1 MASPAGNLKLFR
13 YLYHSLS
20 LSSGIVTHHKTN
32 MVRAVKPQD
41 IEAIRTI
48 YNYYVMNTI
57 ITFKETPVT
66 TEEMDKRIKSVN
78 SGFPW
83 LVYERDGEVLGY
95 THASNWKSRCA
106 YKLSV
111 ESTVYLK
118 AGELKKGLGFQL
130 YSTLIK
136 QLSTLGFHAVIAGI
150 SLPNEASIALFESD
164 SQGLQVIYN
173 QLLSHRLHVFFH
185 QGQSQK

>member
-78 SGFPW
+78 SGFP
-83 LVYERDGEVLGY
+83 
-95 THASNWKSRCA
+95 
-106 YKLSV
+106 
-111 ESTVYLK
+111 
-118 AGELKKGLGFQL
+118 
-130 YSTLIK
+130 
-136 QLSTLGFHAVIAGI
+136 
-150 SLPNEASIALFESD
+150 
-164 SQGLQVIYN
+164 
-173 QLLSHRLHVFFH
+173 
-185 QGQSQK
+185 